1 MKLKLKHI
9 YIAVAVMGFIF
20 PFIQFLKYIMKYGLN
35 VRYAIE
41 LVAAN
46 YISRFLVLDLII
58 AAAVFLVMVVV
69 EGRRTQ
75 MKNLWI
81 YFITTLCIGLSF
93 SLPLFLYFREVKK
106 ENLVA

>member
-1 MKLKLKHI
+1 MKLKHI
-9 YIAVAVMGFIF
+9 YLGLAVMGFIL
-20 PFIQFLKYIMKYGLN
+20 PLTQFLKYIVKYGMN
-35 VRYAIE
+35 IRYAIE

-58 AAAVFLVMVVV
+58 AAAVFLILVMV
-69 EGRRTQ
+69 EGRRAH

-81 YFITTLCIGLSF
+81 YFITTLCVGLSF

-106 ENLVA
+106 ENFIRG